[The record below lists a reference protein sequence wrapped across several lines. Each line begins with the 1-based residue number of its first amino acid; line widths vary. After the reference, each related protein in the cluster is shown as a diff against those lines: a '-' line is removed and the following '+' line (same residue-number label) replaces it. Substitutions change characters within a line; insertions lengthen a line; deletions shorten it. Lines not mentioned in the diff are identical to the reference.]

1 MAYDTLLNLLE
12 PSTVNAT
19 ANGSAKYLGKNRTF
33 KAYQRVG
40 GDVTGTSPTWDAA
53 IQESADGSTGWTTV
67 VSFPQVT
74 TEMVGFVAST
84 TPRYEVPGSDANMR
98 IFSTTKDYVRVAN
111 TTGGTTPVFP
121 LASVKIQPTSE
132 AYKQSGRS

>member
-1 MAYDTLLNLLE
+1 MAYDTTLNLLE

-19 ANGSAKYLGKNRTF
+19 GNGSAKFLGRNRTF

-53 IQESADGSTGWTTV
+53 IQESTDGSTGWTTIAT
-67 VSFPQVT
+67 FPQVT
-74 TEMVGFVAST
+74 AEMVGYVATT
-84 TPRYEVPGSDANMR
+84 TPRYEVPGSDANVR
-98 IFSTTKDYVRVAN
+98 TFSTTKDYVRVAN

-121 LASVKIQPTSE
+121 LASVKIQPSSD
-132 AYKQSGRS
+132 AFKQSGRN